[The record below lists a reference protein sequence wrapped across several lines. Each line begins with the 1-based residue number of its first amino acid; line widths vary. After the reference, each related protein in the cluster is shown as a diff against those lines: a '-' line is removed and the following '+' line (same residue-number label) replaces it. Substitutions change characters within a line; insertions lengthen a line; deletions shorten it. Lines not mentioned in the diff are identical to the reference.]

1 VLFGANGAPAAA
13 TAAPAAGNGMV
24 DLVARNGAPAA
35 AAPSQAPPP
44 PPPGLCAADVAL
56 VEGKEPPSGAP
67 VLFLFS

>member
-1 VLFGANGAPAAA
+1 
-13 TAAPAAGNGMV
+13 MV